1 MMKGWFISDVKG
13 SNVEQLFLSM
23 KVPNIDLVYL
33 EDVELVLDY
42 NHPNQFLIGGQWVE
56 KPDFVLC
63 TLESVLHEDMSYVY
77 TISHLLEQLGL
88 MGVYCFPNPELM
100 SKSGDKLRTAQLL
113 AQAGVPT
120 PRTYML
126 TQKSNPSF
134 IAKELGLPVV
144 VKIPNGSKGQGISL
158 AHNVDEL
165 NALMQD
171 ELKQPGDILL
181 AQEFIAT
188 SKGRDVRVTLAD
200 GELVFSLLR
209 DNTKNG
215 DFRSNV
221 SLGGTA
227 SIIEPSEEMMDIACR
242 AAKALGADWCGV
254 DLLFAENGFM
264 VGEVNSFPGLI
275 DNMYYKGE
283 DLKLRYIRM
292 LMEMIAK
299 KVAEKK
305 QKNNE

>member
-1 MMKGWFISDVKG
+1 MIKGWFISDVKG
-13 SNVEQLFLSM
+13 SHTEQKFLSM
-23 KVPNIDLVYL
+23 KVPNIDLVHL
-33 EDVELVLDY
+33 EDIELVADY
-42 NHPNQFLIGGQWVE
+42 NHPNQLLIAGQWIE
-56 KPDFVLC
+56 KPDFIIC
-63 TLESVLHEDMSYVY
+63 TLESVLHEDRSYVY
-77 TISHLLEQLGL
+77 TISHLLDQLES
-88 MGVYCFPNPELM
+88 MGVYCFPNPEFVH
-100 SKSGDKLRTAQLL
+100 KSGDKFRTAQLL

-120 PRTYML
+120 PRTYIL

-144 VKIPNGSKGQGISL
+144 VKTPNGSKGQGISL

-165 NALMQD
+165 NALMQA
-171 ELKQPGDILL
+171 ELKQPADILL
-181 AQEFIAT
+181 VQEFIAT

-221 SLGGTA
+221 ALGGIA
-227 SIIEPSEEMMDIACR
+227 SVIEPSEQMVDIARR
-242 AAKALGADWCGV
+242 AAKALSADWCGV

-264 VGEVNSFPGLI
+264 VGEVNSFPGTV
-275 DNMYYKGE
+275 DNMCYKGE
-283 DLKLRYIRM
+283 DLNLRYIRM
-292 LMEMIAK
+292 LMGMIAK

-305 QKNNE
+305 QKNDE